1 MAIINNDNALGNIG
15 LKGIFSYPY
24 SIGDYLFDSISYLLN
39 YKISNIT
46 LRKGY
51 V

>member
-1 MAIINNDNALGNIG
+1 MTIINNDNALGNIG
-15 LKGIFSYPY
+15 LKRMLI
-24 SIGDYLFDSISYLLN
+24 IHVILVNVYLVILVFLN